1 MAFQFAHVET
11 YSRKGSSKGGQSV
24 SWVLAEARRDDG
36 ACPHVV
42 QPGEP
47 AVVHGVDLNEL
58 EKMHDDLCASVRN
71 EIAGGKTRAVRIDQH
86 TLFTVVVSYPVA
98 TEELKNN
105 PEEQRRYE
113 EWEQRNIAWLN
124 SEYGSDIKTIIR
136 HDDEQYPH
144 LHAYALPDDL
154 RCLNLH
160 AGQAAKNAIMKAE
173 PEPDEDSKAHN
184 KRGDKAYRAA
194 MSAWQDR
201 YFEQVGLP
209 SGLTRLGPGKRRL
222 SREEWRA
229 EKSAAQSVQVAQ
241 ERARQIE
248 AQKDAFVSKTKEQAS
263 NYIEKAKARA
273 QAEADKLKADA
284 LAKAEES
291 KRLHSAAV
299 EKERAAVALVKQAE
313 DRAAKT
319 NLLNERAKK
328 MASEASK
335 TLSRAR
341 SEAKSILSAANQKA
355 RSVAGFGG
363 FMRSLVDGLRK
374 SKIRDQIE
382 QEKAGEISA
391 INYAKNLL
399 QGALD
404 REKDLRRETD
414 NRLRNVS
421 ATLRDTSERLVSAHA
436 QISELTPKPKAK
448 SRSSTSN
455 YNRDDDRDYSV
466 SRGMKM

>member
-11 YSRKGSSKGGQSV
+11 YSRKGSAKGGSSV
-24 SWVLAEARRDDG
+24 KWVLAEARRDDG
-36 ACPHVV
+36 ACPHVSR
-42 QPGEP
+42 PGELKQ
-47 AVVHGVDLNEL
+47 VYGVSLDEVEKLHDEL
-58 EKMHDDLCASVRN
+58 CSSVRY
-71 EIAGGKTRAVRIDQH
+71 EVAGGKTRAVRQDQH
-86 TLFTVVVSYPVA
+86 TLFTVVCSYPVPFDQVRGNPD
-98 TEELKNN
+98 EE
-105 PEEQRRYE
+105 RRLH
-113 EWEQRNIAWLN
+113 EWQNRNVAWLHA
-124 SEYGSDIKTIIR
+124 EYGEDLKSIIL
-136 HDDEQYPH
+136 HDDEQFPH
-144 LHAYALPDDL
+144 IHAYVIPDDL
-154 RCLNLH
+154 RCRNLH
-160 AGQAAKNAIMKAE
+160 AGVQAKEAIMKAG

-229 EKSAAQSVQVAQ
+229 EQSAAQSVQAAQ
-241 ERARQIE
+241 DRARQIE
-248 AQKDAFVSKTKEQAS
+248 AQKDAFVSKTKEQAA

-273 QAEADKLKADA
+273 QAEADKLKSEA

-363 FMRSLVDGLRK
+363 LVRSLVDGLRK

-391 INYAKNLL
+391 INFAKNLL

-404 REKDLRRETD
+404 REKDLRSETD
-414 NRLRNVS
+414 SRLRNVS
-421 ATLRDTSERLVSAHA
+421 ATLRDTSERLASAHA
-436 QISELTPKPKAK
+436 QISELTPKPKSR
-448 SRSSTSN
+448 SRSSNSN

>member
-11 YSRKGSSKGGQSV
+11 YSRKGSAKGGSSV
-24 SWVLAEARRDDG
+24 KWVLAEARRDEG
-36 ACPHVV
+36 ACPHVSR
-42 QPGEP
+42 PGEP
-47 AVVHGVDLNEL
+47 KQVYGVSLDEVERLHDEL
-58 EKMHDDLCASVRN
+58 CTSVRY
-71 EIAGGKTRAVRIDQH
+71 EVAGGKTRAVRQDQH
-86 TLFTVVVSYPVA
+86 TLFTVVCSYPVPYDQVRGNPD
-98 TEELKNN
+98 EERRLQEWQDRNVEWLK
-105 PEEQRRYE
+105 
-113 EWEQRNIAWLN
+113 A
-124 SEYGSDIKTIIR
+124 EYGDDLKSIIL
-136 HDDEQYPH
+136 HDDEQFPH
-144 LHAYALPDDL
+144 IHAYAIPDDL
-154 RCLNLH
+154 RCRNLH
-160 AGQAAKNAIMKAE
+160 VGVQAKEVVMKSG

-248 AQKDAFVSKTKEQAS
+248 AQKDAFVSKTKEQAN

-299 EKERAAVALVKQAE
+299 EKERAAVALARQAE
-313 DRAAKT
+313 DSAKKSAQ
-319 NLLNERAKK
+319 LNERAKK
-328 MASEASK
+328 MVSEASK

-363 FMRSLVDGLRK
+363 FMRTLVDGFRK
-374 SKIRDQIE
+374 SKIREQIE
-382 QEKAGEISA
+382 KEKADEISA
-391 INYAKNLL
+391 INYSKNLL
-399 QGALD
+399 QSALD
-404 REKDLRRETD
+404 REKAVRREAD
-414 NRLRNVS
+414 DRLRNVTANLQES
-421 ATLRDTSERLVSAHA
+421 NRELAAAHA
-436 QISELTPKPKAK
+436 RISELSPKPKSW
-448 SRSSTSN
+448 SRSSSA
-455 YNRDDDRDYSV
+455 DRDYDPGV